1 MPTERAGAGWRLASG
16 GMEHTP
22 RTDDPFAELDV
33 FLHESD
39 REAPILPDA
48 HEEPPEEEINERIL
62 AGLVSP

>member
-1 MPTERAGAGWRLASG
+1 
-16 GMEHTP
+16 MEHTP
-22 RTDDPFAELDV
+22 RTDDPFAELDL

-39 REAPILPDA
+39 REAPILPEA